1 MEYPIILF
9 PSEKP
14 TFQFSVSTAKK
25 NKKTGASEL
34 VAFSHVLEL
43 GLECIR
49 EDISIVIEGHRYE
62 PDLVYINK
70 EKNIFV
76 DIEIDEPYSGAHHPT
91 HYITSKGAHKDT
103 RRNEMF
109 RQAGWFVVRFTERQ
123 MFCETKSCMKVLFDL
138 LLKVNAIES
147 ISACLLN
154 VNELKL
160 EPCWTAEESKHK
172 SHQCYRKTYLGYNP
186 IKIDFSSYVRCCML
200 IVPIILQSFR
210 NKRIRKMMLKQLRGF
225 FFH

>member
-34 VAFSHVLEL
+34 VVFSHVLGL

-49 EDISIVIEGHRYE
+49 EDISVVIEGHRYE

-76 DIEIDEPYSGAHHPT
+76 DIEIDEPYSGVHHPT
-91 HYITSKGAHKDT
+91 HYITS
-103 RRNEMF
+103 N
-109 RQAGWFVVRFTERQ
+109 
-123 MFCETKSCMKVLFDL
+123 
-138 LLKVNAIES
+138 
-147 ISACLLN
+147 
-154 VNELKL
+154 
-160 EPCWTAEESKHK
+160 
-172 SHQCYRKTYLGYNP
+172 
-186 IKIDFSSYVRCCML
+186 
-200 IVPIILQSFR
+200 
-210 NKRIRKMMLKQLRGF
+210 
-225 FFH
+225 